1 MKKMETMDRINN
13 AKNTLDRNFSV
24 LAQYCF
30 LRFKLSGDLIV
41 DMSAHTN
48 SEFHRHKKY
57 QDAKTIN
64 ELRVYLFYWNNDPV
78 KITCLN
84 KYLNEYDLK
93 LINIDTVG
101 IIHLGIA
108 SKSS

>member
-1 MKKMETMDRINN
+1 MRK
-13 AKNTLDRNFSV
+13 
-24 LAQYCF
+24 
-30 LRFKLSGDLIV
+30 
-41 DMSAHTN
+41 HTN
-48 SEFHRHKKY
+48 SDFHRHTKY
-57 QDAKTIN
+57 QDAKTIE
-64 ELRVYLFYWNNDPV
+64 ELRFYINFWNNDPV